1 MGFKLHNW
9 PSLRTYVNSKE
20 LLVHGMKKKILEM
33 EERQLPWHE
42 VEDTRPKSFSGMK
55 RAEKERHY
63 ANNFM

>member
-9 PSLRTYVNSKE
+9 PILRTYVNSKE
-20 LLVHGMKKKILEM
+20 LLHVMKKKILEM
-33 EERQLPWHE
+33 GERQLPWRE

-63 ANNFM
+63 ANHFM